1 MAARIAEFGSA
12 MDFRPLNIEKDP
24 AAQGFEPYGYDLV
37 IAANVLHATRDLG
50 ETLPHCRELVAPSGQ
65 VVALENMQG
74 RGWHD
79 LTFGRL
85 DGWWRFDDVY
95 RPRHA
100 TASSPAWCRALSD
113 SGFEEVA
120 VLGAEDGNGERQL
133 GSEVILAQGPEKTTE
148 PDGIWVLASDDSGVA
163 AEMGAELSARNQ
175 TVVLA
180 SQTQESGLP
189 ANEDG
194 IVRMSVTA
202 DARESWRSLL
212 EGLPRDAPLEG
223 VVHLMAL
230 DGHGPQAT
238 TTDLAD
244 DVRRAGAGALAL
256 VQGLLDSDIVPTKGL
271 WLFTRGALA
280 LERDYMRESVGQ
292 LAGATLWGF
301 GKSVVREA
309 PHLHPRMIDLDHAE
323 EAPVSN
329 LVNELMFPDRENHI
343 AYRDGSRQVARL
355 VRGGSGRARLTIPD
369 EQGWRLTPAEDGTL
383 ERLHPAPAPRRP
395 LQQGEVRV
403 AVEAAGLN
411 FRGVLISLG
420 AIDSDMPMG
429 EEFCGRIV
437 EVASNVAGLTV
448 GDRVVGLGF
457 GAFAPEIVT
466 RAELVAP
473 AGVQA
478 AALDAIPS
486 AFVSAELAFQMARLR
501 AGDRV
506 LVHTASGGVGL
517 AAIQLAQA
525 AGAEVFATASAPKQ
539 AYLRSL
545 GIAHVFD
552 SRTSDFGQDVVEAT
566 GGAGVDMVLNSLT
579 GPGFVEANLACLS
592 PSGRFIELGRRD
604 IWSREAMS
612 EARPDV
618 DYSVLELDALKQYE
632 PERPG
637 AVLRSVMERL
647 STGELTPLAHTRWP
661 MAEVAAGMEFMR
673 SARHIGKNVIAMP
686 PLADGRLRADRTYLV
701 TGGLGGIGCLVAQWL
716 ADRGAGASC

>member
-1 MAARIAEFGSA
+1 MERKTEMANGSWGPELSS
-12 MDFRPLNIEKDP
+12 R
-24 AAQGFEPYGYDLV
+24 
-37 IAANVLHATRDLG
+37 RDL
-50 ETLPHCRELVAPSGQ
+50 RKQPS
-65 VVALENMQG
+65 
-74 RGWHD
+74 
-79 LTFGRL
+79 LTESGSCQS
-85 DGWWRFDDVY
+85 DG
-95 RPRHA
+95 
-100 TASSPAWCRALSD
+100 
-113 SGFEEVA
+113 
-120 VLGAEDGNGERQL
+120 
-133 GSEVILAQGPEKTTE
+133 
-148 PDGIWVLASDDSGVA
+148 SGVA
-163 AEMGAELSARNQ
+163 AEMAAELSARNQ

-180 SQTQESGLP
+180 GQTQESGLP

-194 IVRMSVTA
+194 IVRMSVA
-202 DARESWRSLL
+202 EDARESWRSLL
-212 EGLPRDAPLEG
+212 KGLPRDAPLKG
-223 VVHLMAL
+223 VVHLTAL

-280 LERDYMRESVGQ
+280 LERDYMREAVGQ

-309 PHLHPRMIDLDHAE
+309 PHLHPRMIDLDPAE
-323 EAPVSN
+323 EAPVSS
-329 LVNELMFPDRENHI
+329 LVNELMFPDWETHI
-343 AYRDGSRQVARL
+343 AYRDGSRQTARL
-355 VRGGSGRARLTIPD
+355 VRGGAGRTRLTIPD
-369 EQGWRLTPAEDGTL
+369 EQGWQLTPAEDGTL

-473 AGVQA
+473 APAGVQA
-478 AALDAIPS
+478 AALAAIPS

-525 AGAEVFATASAPKQ
+525 
-539 AYLRSL
+539 
-545 GIAHVFD
+545 
-552 SRTSDFGQDVVEAT
+552 
-566 GGAGVDMVLNSLT
+566 
-579 GPGFVEANLACLS
+579 
-592 PSGRFIELGRRD
+592 GRRG
-604 IWSREAMS
+604 SVRYGQ
-612 EARPDV
+612 RP
-618 DYSVLELDALKQYE
+618 
-632 PERPG
+632 
-637 AVLRSVMERL
+637 
-647 STGELTPLAHTRWP
+647 
-661 MAEVAAGMEFMR
+661 
-673 SARHIGKNVIAMP
+673 
-686 PLADGRLRADRTYLV
+686 
-701 TGGLGGIGCLVAQWL
+701 
-716 ADRGAGASC
+716 